1 MKQDVTVKFAEH
13 LIYSAGG
20 YSYQRPVAPLVR
32 PVTSR
37 LQSRTATSLNNSCV
51 LCARA

>member
-20 YSYQRPVAPLVR
+20 YSYQRPLVPLV
-32 PVTSR
+32 PPCDIKVAI
-37 LQSRTATSLNNSCV
+37 QNGNVA
-51 LCARA
+51 